1 METSISSTPCNPVR
15 KELISERLQP
25 ETKQYYDEFSVCPG
39 CNRVYWKGSRAV
51 HSSRLLPR
59 ESSDRGC
66 ATLFVAP
73 RITITKA
80 IHTSLGGRR
89 PMSQKTFSL
98 ITSVIFLLIA
108 AGHVLRLAFGWK
120 VTIAGQLIPTWVS
133 WTAFVIA
140 IYLASEGLR
149 LARKP
154 K

>member
-1 METSISSTPCNPVR
+1 MSS
-15 KELISERLQP
+15 S
-25 ETKQYYDEFSVCPG
+25 F
-39 CNRVYWKGSRAV
+39 
-51 HSSRLLPR
+51 RLLPR

-66 ATLFVAP
+66 ATLFVAR
-73 RITITKA
+73 RITIAKA
-80 IHTSLGGRR
+80 IHTSLGGMR

-120 VTIAGQLIPTWVS
+120 VTIAGQLIPNWVS

-140 IYLASEGLR
+140 IYFASEGLR

-154 K
+154 KLPHSLFASSILLSRGKASVPHLATSRLPT